1 MHRRLLSLLAA
12 ALLASCAGA
21 PTAPVG
27 AGAPRGALRVAVAVG
42 PSPSAFWAIR
52 DQSTGA
58 AKGVTVTLG
67 EAAAA
72 KLGVPAKIVE
82 YPNSGEI
89 TAAASKDAWDISFM
103 PQDAEREKYVDTG
116 PAYVVYSTTY
126 AVHSSAGVD
135 HLASIDRDAIR
146 VGAVQGTSTSR
157 ILARTLKHAK
167 LELFARAEEAQARFG
182 EGALDALAMGREAL
196 DDYAAK
202 HPGTRVLP
210 ENIQTTGVIVVVPT
224 ERPAAK
230 AWAARFIEGAKAD
243 GTVRSALDRAG
254 FTSAEIAAGSKP

>member
-1 MHRRLLSLLAA
+1 MKRIAALAA
-12 ALLASCAGA
+12 ALAAACASSPGTPPIEAVAAHGE
-21 PTAPVG
+21 
-27 AGAPRGALRVAVAVG
+27 LRIAVAVG
-42 PSPSAFWAIR
+42 PSPSAFWAVR
-52 DQSTGA
+52 DA
-58 AKGVTVTLG
+58 ASGRARGVTVTLG

-72 KLGVPAKIVE
+72 RLGVPARIVE

-126 AVHSSAGVD
+126 AVHAASDIA
-135 HLASIDRDAIR
+135 HLEAIDRDGAR

-157 ILARTLKHAK
+157 ILARTLKQAK
-167 LELFARAEEAQARFG
+167 LSLFAKAEEAQAQFAQG
-182 EGALDALAMGREAL
+182 GLDALAMGREAL

-210 ENIQTTGVIVVVPT
+210 ENIQTTSVIVVVPK

-230 AWAARFIEGAKAD
+230 AWAARFIEEAKAD
-243 GTVRSALDRAG
+243 GTVRAALDGAG
-254 FTSAEIAAGSKP
+254 FTGAELAPPAKR